1 MGVRHFEHI
10 GGAPKDTIQ
19 LSGNIRGNA
28 SGEGLGSSEN
38 NSWNAQYRYM
48 VAIADKIDSISRHLL
63 DAKQDVYYAKKLL
76 SDIMGLYYL
85 LLGSPKGREMNK
97 NTKDLV
103 NTKIKTAEIY
113 LEIGNIDREVDI
125 LREIFVDILTPLS
138 DGYTFKGSRAKVR
151 IRSGVAGDIDDLV
164 GRK

>member
-1 MGVRHFEHI
+1 MAIHKFEHI

-48 VAIADKIDSISRHLL
+48 VAMADKIDFISTHLL
-63 DAKQDVYYAKKLL
+63 DAKFDYYYSKKLL
-76 SDIMGLYYL
+76 SEVIGLWHL
-85 LLGSPKGREMNK
+85 FLGSPKA
-97 NTKDLV
+97 KDMKEQMMKLI

-113 LEIGNIDREVDI
+113 LSLGDIEKETELLREVFIYI
-125 LREIFVDILTPLS
+125 LHPLG